1 MYITNTE
8 EILEAQN
15 GDNEK
20 FTEIIE
26 KNNGLI
32 WSIVKRFAGRRI

>member
-1 MYITNTE
+1 MYITDTK

-20 FTEIIE
+20 FREIIE

-32 WSIVKRFAGRRI
+32 WSIVKRFIRKRL